1 VVGGGGV
8 RLVAERLLYWRVLLR
23 FIAPSACNK
32 WHDSMNIHLPI
43 RHAIPIIINIILAPN
58 RNSISEPTF
67 IIIAPLPSV
76 SHFVGK

>member
-1 VVGGGGV
+1 
-8 RLVAERLLYWRVLLR
+8 
-23 FIAPSACNK
+23 
-32 WHDSMNIHLPI
+32 MNIHLPI

-58 RNSISEPTF
+58 RNSISGPTF